1 MHSQLVPVL
10 VLLVLPA
17 LYLGHRLGLLSDRRV
32 RWIGGG
38 GLLLAVGLS
47 LPFEGIDFVHLKR
60 IKLFLAAAAA
70 LLLLL
75 RHLKLPCALERTT
88 YRRLLGA
95 LAVLSTLVYLN
106 FFAFHAVGGG
116 RIFVHLHD
124 VAHNYLGAKYYA
136 ELRHA
141 DLYTAMLRAESERY
155 GDRFRAIEARNL
167 ESYELVHIR
176 SLLQESDPVR
186 AAFSPP
192 RWAEFQSDV
201 VYFREALGRHYAGVL
216 RDHGFNATPVWAL
229 LGGPL
234 AGLVPAG
241 SHTGIFLLTLLDPLL
256 LVGLVAAIGWAF
268 GLEALLLSVIYLGVL
283 FGAGFGWT
291 GGGFLRM
298 PWLFGLVGAVCCLK
312 RRHYA
317 TAGALLAGASLLR
330 LFPAFFVLPLLAR
343 ALALVRRRRSLPRR
357 YLAFFGGLV
366 LTAGILVALTG
377 LLPRGWSHWTD
388 FRANLATH
396 MEVISPNVVGLTQ
409 VLGYRGSST
418 ELTREEF
425 RQLEQRRHAIH
436 RVQLWLVFLPL
447 LALVV
452 RRAPREHDL
461 AACALACPLIFVAQN
476 LAAYYYAFLVVL
488 VLVHR
493 RHAERLALIFAAE
506 AASYSLMLFED
517 REGLL
522 FVYRS
527 VLIGLL
533 LATLYL
539 EPSGNKADVPLRNS
553 GAGCANGVAEG
564 PSSTA

>member
-1 MHSQLVPVL
+1 M
-10 VLLVLPA
+10 
-17 LYLGHRLGLLSDRRV
+17 

-38 GLLLAVGLS
+38 VLLLAVALS
-47 LPFEGIDFVHLKR
+47 LPFEGIDFVYLKR
-60 IKLFLAAAAA
+60 IKLLLAAATA

-75 RHLKLPCALERTT
+75 RHLKLPWALERST
-88 YRRLLGA
+88 YRRLLTA
-95 LAVLSTLVYLN
+95 LATLSSLVYLN

-116 RIFVHLHD
+116 RTFVHLHD

-155 GDRFRAIEARNL
+155 EDRFKAIEARDL

-176 SLLQESDPVR
+176 GLLRKSDPVR
-186 AAFSPP
+186 AAFSPQ
-192 RWAEFQSDV
+192 RWAEFQNDV
-201 VYFREALGRHYAGVL
+201 AYFRQALGPQYAGVL

-229 LGGPL
+229 LGHPL
-234 AGLVPAG
+234 AGLVPAA
-241 SHTGIFLLTLLDPLL
+241 SNTGIFLLTLLDPLL

-291 GGGFLRM
+291 GGGLLRM
-298 PWLFGLVGAVCCLK
+298 PWLFGLVGAVCCLR

-330 LFPAFFVLPLLAR
+330 LFPAFFALPLLAR
-343 ALALVRRRRSLPRR
+343 ALALARRQRPLPRR
-357 YLAFFGGLV
+357 YVRFFGGFL

-388 FRANLATH
+388 FRANLAMH

-409 VLGYRGSST
+409 VLGYRSGPD

-425 RQLEQRRHAIH
+425 RGLEARRQAIH

-447 LALVV
+447 LALVA

-461 AACALACPLIFVAQN
+461 AACALALPLIFVAQN

-493 RHAERLALIFAAE
+493 RHAERLALLFAVE

-517 REGLL
+517 REDLL

-527 VLIGLL
+527 ILIGLL
-533 LATLYL
+533 FAALYL
-539 EPSGNKADVPLRNS
+539 EPRRVRH
-553 GAGCANGVAEG
+553 
-564 PSSTA
+564 T

>member
-1 MHSQLVPVL
+1 MHNHLVPVL

-17 LYLGHRLGLLSDRRV
+17 LYLGHRLGLLADPRV

-38 GLLLAVGLS
+38 ALLLAVALS
-47 LPFEGIDFVHLKR
+47 LPFEGIDFVYLKR
-60 IKLFLAAAAA
+60 IKLLLAAAAA

-75 RHLKLPCALERTT
+75 RHLKLPWALERSR

-95 LAVLSTLVYLN
+95 LAVLSALVYLN

-116 RIFVHLHD
+116 RSFVHLHD
-124 VAHNYLGAKYYA
+124 VAHNYLGAKFFNDTA
-136 ELRHA
+136 TTEI
-141 DLYTAMLRAESERY
+141 YTAMLRAESERY
-155 GDRFRAIEARNL
+155 EDRFKAIEARDL

-176 SLLQESDPVR
+176 TLLRESDPVR
-186 AAFSPP
+186 AAFSPQ

-201 VYFREALGRHYAGVL
+201 AYFREALGRQYAGVL
-216 RDHGFNATPVWAL
+216 RDHGFNGSPVWAL

-234 AGLVPAG
+234 AGLVAAG
-241 SHTGIFLLTLLDPLL
+241 SDTGIFLLTLLDPLL
-256 LVGLVAAIGWAF
+256 LVGLLAAIGWAF
-268 GLEALLLSVIYLGVL
+268 GLEALLLSVLYLGVL

-298 PWLFGLVGAVCCLK
+298 PWLFGLIGAVCCLR

-330 LFPAFFVLPLLAR
+330 IFPAFFALPLLAR
-343 ALALVRRRRSLPRR
+343 ALALVLWRRPLPRR
-357 YLAFFGGLV
+357 YVAFFGGFL

-377 LLPRGWSHWTD
+377 LLPRGWSHWAD

-396 MEVISPNVVGLTQ
+396 MEVTSPNLVGLTQ
-409 VLGYRGSST
+409 VLAYRSAPT
-418 ELTREEF
+418 ELAHEEF
-425 RQLEQRRHAIH
+425 RALEARRQAIH

-447 LALVV
+447 LALVA
-452 RRAPREHDL
+452 RRAPRQHDL
-461 AACALACPLIFVAQN
+461 AACALALPLIFVAQN
-476 LAAYYYAFLVVL
+476 LAAYYCAFLLVL
-488 VLVHR
+488 VLVHHR
-493 RHAERLALIFAAE
+493 DAQRLTLLFAVE

-527 VLIGLL
+527 ILIGLL
-533 LATLYL
+533 FAALYPWGPGL
-539 EPSGNKADVPLRNS
+539 SLTCGRDPEQ
-553 GAGCANGVAEG
+553 NG
-564 PSSTA
+564 

>member
-1 MHSQLVPVL
+1 MSSQLVPVL

-17 LYLGHRLGLLSDRRV
+17 LYLGHRLGLLADRRV
-32 RWIGGG
+32 RWLGGG
-38 GLLLAVGLS
+38 ALLLAVALS
-47 LPFEGIDFVHLKR
+47 LPFGGLDLVHLER
-60 IKLFLAAAAA
+60 IKLLLAAAAA

-75 RHLKLPCALERTT
+75 RHLKLPWALERST

-95 LAVLSTLVYLN
+95 LAVLSSLVYLN

-116 RIFVHLHD
+116 RAFVHLHD
-124 VAHNYLGAKYYA
+124 VAHHYLGAKYYA

-141 DLYTAMLRAESERY
+141 DLYTAMLRAEAERY
-155 GDRFRAIEARNL
+155 GDRFKALEARDL

-176 SLLQESDPVR
+176 SLLRQSDPVR

-201 VYFREALGRHYAGVL
+201 AYFREALGPQYAAVL

-234 AGLVPAG
+234 ARLVPAG
-241 SHTGIFLLTLLDPLL
+241 SDTGIFLLTLLDPLL
-256 LVGLVAAIGWAF
+256 LVGLVGAIGWAF
-268 GLEALLLSVIYLGVL
+268 GLEALLLCVIYLGVL

-298 PWLFGLVGAVCCLK
+298 PWLFGLVGAVCCLRR
-312 RRHYA
+312 RRHA
-317 TAGALLAGASLLR
+317 TAGALLAGATLLR
-330 LFPAFFVLPLLAR
+330 LFPAFLALPLLAR

-357 YLAFFGGLV
+357 YAAFFGSFL
-366 LTAGILVALTG
+366 LTAGVLVALTG
-377 LLPRGWSHWTD
+377 LLPRGWSHWAD

-409 VLGYRGSST
+409 VLAYRSGPG

-425 RQLEQRRHAIH
+425 RALEQRRRAIH
-436 RVQLWLVFLPL
+436 HVQLWLVFLPL
-447 LALVV
+447 LVLVA

-461 AACALACPLIFVAQN
+461 SACALALPLIFVAQD

-493 RHAERLALIFAAE
+493 RHAERLALLFAVE
-506 AASYSLMLFED
+506 AASYTLTLFEE

-527 VLIGLL
+527 ILLGLL
-533 LATLYL
+533 FAALFL
-539 EPSGNKADVPLRNS
+539 EPIRRRDRHPGGSHDFQHSPRVPPQGS
-553 GAGCANGVAEG
+553 PE
-564 PSSTA
+564 